1 MFANPGDPFDANAK
15 NYDLR
20 NWIPG
25 FRFDR
30 RQVWEPLEHRGH
42 YSVPLGRIVDL
53 LEPAER
59 DYADPVESVFDLIH
73 LKTNVRV
80 GAHDLYFASGHR
92 VDVDVLAVEE
102 VIDRDDVRHAL
113 ATTSQTP
120 DVPVAQQFARLSVAG
135 FANHLS
141 SSLIEDCNE
150 RASFFRCPGFV
161 GPRVA
166 MQ

>member
-1 MFANPGDPFDANAK
+1 MFPDPGDPLDANAK

-20 NWIPG
+20 HRIPG

-30 RQVWEPLEHRGH
+30 RHVWEPLEHRRH
-42 YSVPLGRIVDL
+42 YSIPLGRIVDF
-53 LEPAER
+53 LELAER
-59 DYADPVESVFDLIH
+59 DYAEPVERVFDLIH

-80 GAHDLYFASGHR
+80 GAHDFYFVSGHR

-120 DVPVAQQFARLSVAG
+120 GVLVAQQFARLSVAD

-141 SSLIEDCNE
+141 S
-150 RASFFRCPGFV
+150 P
-161 GPRVA
+161 
-166 MQ
+166 

>member
-1 MFANPGDPFDANAK
+1 MFPDPGDPLDANAK
-15 NYDLR
+15 NNHLR
-20 NWIPG
+20 HRIPG

-42 YSVPLGRIVDL
+42 YSIPLCRIVDL

-59 DYADPVESVFDLIH
+59 DYSEPVESVFDLIH

-80 GAHDLYFASGHR
+80 GEHDLYFVSGHR

-120 DVPVAQQFARLSVAG
+120 DVLVAQQFARLSVAD

-141 SSLIEDCNE
+141 
-150 RASFFRCPGFV
+150 AP
-161 GPRVA
+161 
-166 MQ
+166 